1 MAFLAGGF
9 QCPAGVDPL
18 VGSHHRCRPA
28 SRLVSS
34 ARVGGPAQRLR
45 VLIGKI
51 NSFFFDSK
59 IKSFLFVVKLTCYTK
74 HLSETNVLSKNKSRR
89 SEEEE
94 ERSLRSREG
103 SLCLWMLAW
112 IRSALCAQQG
122 WPCLLLSAFLSSVTA
137 LFLQQSIKSCR
148 STEWTVL
155 LTSPAYLAA
164 LVSNFIFSTFLSNF
178 CQATENCF
186 PPLSLA
192 QVSPLGWAPTD
203 ARTNS

>member
-1 MAFLAGGF
+1 M
-9 QCPAGVDPL
+9 
-18 VGSHHRCRPA
+18 VGSHHRCRPPRELCSSWRTCA
-28 SRLVSS
+28 TLAGPNRENQLV
-34 ARVGGPAQRLR
+34 
-45 VLIGKI
+45 
-51 NSFFFDSK
+51 FFDSK

-74 HLSETNVLSKNKSRR
+74 QLCETNVLSKKQIKKQIDPRR
-89 SEEEE
+89 SNPSD
-94 ERSLRSREG
+94 RGRVPV
-103 SLCLWMLAW
+103 LCVWMLAW
-112 IRSALCAQQG
+112 IRSVLCAQQG

-155 LTSPAYLAA
+155 LKSPAYLAA

-192 QVSPLGWAPTD
+192 QVSPLGWAPPD

>member
-1 MAFLAGGF
+1 MAFLSGGF
-9 QCPAGVDPL
+9 QCPAEVDPFGWL
-18 VGSHHRCRPA
+18 PPPLQA
-28 SRLVSS
+28 RLVSS

-59 IKSFLFVVKLTCYTK
+59 SFLFVVKLTCYTK
-74 HLSETNVLSKNKSRR
+74 HLCETNVLSKNKSRR
-89 SEEEE
+89 SEEE

-155 LTSPAYLAA
+155 LTSPAYLTA
-164 LVSNFIFSTFLSNF
+164 LVSNFLVSQLSLVS
-178 CQATENCF
+178 NCF
-186 PPLSLA
+186 PPLSSA
-192 QVSPLGWAPTD
+192 QVSPLGRAPPD